1 MVGRWHSRTAGM
13 TNQVWFVPNTRSPLW
28 RLFCHTEKRRF
39 ETAALCPAL
48 FYVLYSLFNLTT
60 FSSPSLSCHVLLS
73 AALHLFWA
81 CWGFLIFLSLPVSS
95 SRFSLVSHLTFLSF
109 FCCSASLHRNTLTP
123 HTCCLICCFCS
134 LFFQLRLQTLFR
146 HTLLLRNRYSV
157 CWMNDVFDSSTD
169 CACVCALVCALAS
182 VCETLRATLYS
193 GCVTFMP
200 TYELPLCRSAAFSIY
215 PPLSLS
221 PAVPVTP
228 FSFFLKLLLYCACL
242 L

>member
-13 TNQVWFVPNTRSPLW
+13 TNQVWFVPNTRGPLW
-28 RLFCHTEKRRF
+28 CLFCHTEKRCCK
-39 ETAALCPAL
+39 TAALCPPL

-81 CWGFLIFLSLPVSS
+81 CWGFLIFLSLLVSS

-109 FCCSASLHRNTLTP
+109 FCCSASSHRNTLTP

-169 CACVCALVCALAS
+169 CACVRPCGLLYIQAVSLSCPHMNYFS
-182 VCETLRATLYS
+182 V
-193 GCVTFMP
+193 V
-200 TYELPLCRSAAFSIY
+200 LPLFPSTSSG
-215 PPLSLS
+215 SLPRCTS
-221 PAVPVTP
+221 HP
-228 FSFFLKLLLYCACL
+228 FFLKLLLYCASL